1 MEKIYRNAVNLRQL
15 AKIANVSY
23 DRAAKAFSCEFPELL
38 KDEERLALITALEET
53 HEEFVTFLTL

>member
-1 MEKIYRNAVNLRQL
+1 MEKTHRKAVNLRQL

-38 KDEERLALITALEET
+38 KTDEKIALIKALESA
-53 HEEFVTFLTL
+53 HKDFVNFLTS